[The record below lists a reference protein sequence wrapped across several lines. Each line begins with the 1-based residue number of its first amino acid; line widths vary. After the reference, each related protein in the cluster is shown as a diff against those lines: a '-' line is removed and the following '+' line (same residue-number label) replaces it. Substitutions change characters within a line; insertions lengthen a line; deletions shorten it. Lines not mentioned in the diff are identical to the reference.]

1 MYRLKVTPPDAPAFE
16 RRLTGR
22 PVVVGRAPE
31 CDLTVPDPFLS
42 RRHARLYQAEGALFV
57 EDFGSS
63 NGTLVNGSVIAG
75 PTRIGAGDLLRLSG
89 TEIAIEEVEDEPRD
103 VRPTAAEPAPAPAEL
118 TMLRPVEALLDAVPA
133 PTAAEELGRYARRLK
148 LVNRLNRDLGR
159 AVARAE
165 VLDLSLDGLFEHL
178 HPEEAVIYLAEPPG
192 EGLRLAASRPPVAAA
207 ERPVSETL
215 RREVM
220 EKGQAALAIDVASDE
235 RFAGAGSLISAG
247 ARSLMAAPLLDAD
260 GSLGMVVLSTRMHVR
275 SFDEEDLELL
285 ASIAAAAATRLRN
298 IRLTR
303 DAVERERL
311 ENELR
316 LARKIQMSLLPKRI
330 VQPDGYRIYAANTP
344 SRAVSGDYYQIVERA
359 DGRECAILIADVCGK
374 GMAAALI
381 TATLEAV
388 CAVLLVGG
396 EPADEVFRAACR
408 FLYQRT
414 PPDKFATGCLA
425 ILDVASGEAEFVN
438 AGHNP
443 PLVVRADGGVEE
455 LGASGFPLGMVPES
469 DYEPARPALARGDLL
484 FLFTDGIVEAEN
496 PAGDQYGL
504 ERLTELC
511 RRHRA
516 EAPAELAAALEAD
529 LDEFTDGAVQGDDRT
544 YVILQR
550 EA

>member
-1 MYRLKVTPPDAPAFE
+1 MFRLKVTPPDAAAFE

-31 CDLTVPDPFLS
+31 CDLMVADPFLS
-42 RRHARLYQAEGALFV
+42 RRHARLYQAEGGLFV

-63 NGTLVNGSVIAG
+63 NGTLVNGNVIAG

-89 TEIAIEEVEDEPRD
+89 TEIAVEEVEEEPRD
-103 VRPTAAEPAPAPAEL
+103 VRPAAAEAAPAEL
-118 TMLRPVEALLDAVPA
+118 TMLRPVEALLAEAPA
-133 PTAAEELGRYARRLK
+133 PTAADELGRYARRLK
-148 LVNRLNRDLGR
+148 LVNRLNRDLGST
-159 AVARAE
+159 VAQAE
-165 VLDLSLDGLFEHL
+165 VLDLTLDGLFEHL
-178 HPEEAVIYLAEPPG
+178 QPEEAVIYLAESAG
-192 EGLRLAASRPPVAAA
+192 DGLRLAASRPPVAAA

-220 EKGQAALAIDVASDE
+220 EKGQAALAIDVASDA

-247 ARSLMAAPLLDAD
+247 ARSLMAAPLLDAG

-285 ASIAAAAATRLRN
+285 ASIAAAAASRLRN

-330 VQPDGYRIYAANTP
+330 AQPDGYRIYAANTP

-359 DGRECAILIADVCGK
+359 EGRECAILIADVCGK
-374 GMAAALI
+374 GMAAALV

-396 EPADEVFRAACR
+396 EPAAEVFRSACR

-414 PPDKFATGCLA
+414 PPEKFATACLA

-529 LDEFTDGAVQGDDRT
+529 LDEFTDGAAQGDDRT

-550 EA
+550 EV